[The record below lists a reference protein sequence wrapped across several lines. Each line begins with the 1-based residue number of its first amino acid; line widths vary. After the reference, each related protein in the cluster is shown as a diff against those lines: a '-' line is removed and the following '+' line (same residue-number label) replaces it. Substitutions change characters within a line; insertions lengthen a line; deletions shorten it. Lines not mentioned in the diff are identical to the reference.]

1 MVKYHPDARFLT
13 DFSAGTLPRPQAL
26 CVSAH
31 LHYCATCRTRIREL
45 TQLGSELFLMQHPA
59 APSASA
65 FDRLMGK
72 IEVLPPGKEKPAP
85 ASPAAADPGPK
96 SDLPKAVAK
105 LARGNLDN
113 LSWRSI
119 GRYFRYTNL
128 PVKDPQ
134 RETSLLHIKAGG
146 SVPHHKHSG
155 EEITVILK
163 GSFSDSEDNYR
174 IGDFIVRTPGETHRP
189 VATQNEDCLCLV
201 SLDAPIVMSNWL
213 LRLLAPLFN
222 RPHYG

>member
-13 DFSAGTLPRPQAL
+13 DFSAGTLPRAQAL

-31 LHYCATCRTRIREL
+31 LHYCASCRTRIREL
-45 TQLGSELFLMQHPA
+45 TQLGSELFVMQHPA
-59 APSASA
+59 SPSASA

-72 IEVLPPGKEKPAP
+72 IEVLPPKQSALD
-85 ASPAAADPGPK
+85 ADRTDREIRVSR

-105 LARGNLDN
+105 LAQGSLEN
-113 LSWRSI
+113 LSWRKI

-128 PVKDPQ
+128 PASDPQ
-134 RETSLLHIKAGG
+134 HESCLLHIKAGG
-146 SVPHHKHSG
+146 SVPQHRHAG
-155 EEITVILK
+155 DEITVILK
-163 GSFSDSEDNYR
+163 GSFSDSEDNYG
-174 IGDFIVRTPGETHRP
+174 IGDFIVRTSGETHRP

-201 SLDAPIVMSNWL
+201 SLDAPIVMSSWL

-222 RPHYG
+222 KPHYG

>member
-13 DFSAGTLPRPQAL
+13 DFSAGTLPRAQAL

-31 LHYCATCRTRIREL
+31 LHYCSGCRTRIREL
-45 TQLGSELFLMQHPA
+45 SQLGSELFVMQHPA
-59 APSASA
+59 APSTSA
-65 FDRLMGK
+65 FDRLMGR
-72 IEVLPPGKEKPAP
+72 IEVLPPKTATL
-85 ASPAAADPGPK
+85 AATGSGMTR

-105 LARGNLDN
+105 LARGSLDN
-113 LSWRSI
+113 LSWRKI

-128 PVKDPQ
+128 PVSDPQ
-134 RETSLLHIKAGG
+134 RESSLLHIKAGG
-146 SVPHHKHSG
+146 SVPHHKHAG
-155 EEITVILK
+155 DEITVILK
-163 GSFSDSEDNYR
+163 GSFSDSEDNYG

-189 VATQNEDCLCLV
+189 VAAQNEDCLCLV

-222 RPHYG
+222 KPHYA